1 MGSLNKRKVNKM
13 NIKTEKILYFGYKQ
27 GYKVYIN
34 NKKYPLKRCYFYTYM
49 DKNKAIKQAIKE
61 RV

>member
-1 MGSLNKRKVNKM
+1 MK
-13 NIKTEKILYFGYKQ
+13 IKTEKILYFGYKQ
-27 GYKVYIN
+27 GYKIYIN
-34 NKKYPLKRCYFYTYM
+34 NKKYPLKKFYFYTYT